1 MRGPY
6 RRRRIHLPPRFG
18 HFKPAGVP
26 ARLLTRTDLSLDEY
40 EAIRLADYEGLE
52 HLQVSDKMG
61 ISRPTF
67 TRLIEKARHKVAEA
81 LIEGKEL
88 VFTGGN
94 VDLVKTLHQCTDCGE
109 VEPKPVD
116 HGTENCPDCGSENVE
131 DPAQL
136 RLGAGPQRKRRGRG
150 QGQGRG
156 RGQGRARNNDDE
168 DRNRQR

>member
-6 RRRRIHLPPRFG
+6 RRRRIYLPPRFG

-26 ARLLTRTDLSLDEY
+26 ARMLERVDLTLDEY
-40 EAIRLADYEGLE
+40 EAIRLADHEGLE
-52 HLQVSDKMG
+52 HLQASKKMQ

-88 VFTGGN
+88 IFEGGN
-94 VDLVKTLHQCTDCGE
+94 VDLVATLHHCTDCGE

-131 DPAQL
+131 DLAPL
-136 RLGAGPQRKRRGRG
+136 RLGRPRRRQRQERQRRGR
-150 QGQGRG
+150 Q
-156 RGQGRARNNDDE
+156 E
-168 DRNRQR
+168 

>member
-26 ARLLTRTDLSLDEY
+26 ARMLERVDLTLDEY
-40 EAIRLADYEGLE
+40 EAIRLADHEGLE
-52 HLQVSDKMG
+52 HLQASERMK

-88 VFTGGN
+88 VFMGGN
-94 VDLVKTLHQCTDCGE
+94 VDLVETLHQCTDCGE

-116 HGTENCPDCGSENVE
+116 QGTENCPDCGSENVE
-131 DPAQL
+131 DLAPR
-136 RLGAGPQRKRRGRG
+136 RLGGGRRRRGRG
-150 QGQGRG
+150 RG
-156 RGQGRARNNDDE
+156 
-168 DRNRQR
+168 